1 MLEDRPSEFNDNNS
15 DSDEKRKE
23 IISKLSMSKAFTITQ
38 QLKMTDKMSREQAI
52 ELLKDT
58 LVSLAYHQETY
69 SAILKSGVM

>member
-1 MLEDRPSEFNDNNS
+1 MLEDRPSEFNDSNS
-15 DSDEKRKE
+15 EEKRKE

-38 QLKMTDKMSREQAI
+38 QIKMTDKMSREQAI

-69 SAILKSGVM
+69 ASILKSGVM